1 MKEILRRLT
10 PLVLSATLVLGLAAP
25 AGAAFRDFGDVKG
38 HWAAATLEKAYDA
51 GILKGL
57 EPTVMAPDQTITK
70 AQAVTVLCRVLH
82 VTGEGDVS
90 GLKLPADAWYR
101 QDAAKG
107 VYAGLLD
114 ANDAGTLDG
123 PIGRADA
130 FRLFVDAFQIEKA
143 APDDAVLDRFPDAL
157 TLTADQRTAAAT
169 LVADGVVDGID
180 GRLAGDQP
188 LTRAQFVTI
197 LYRLA
202 DRYQAAAE
210 YSGGS
215 AVLSGDAALTGV
227 TAERLWF
234 DQSTANVSLTDV
246 SAAQVALCT
255 DRLDGFSVAGTGDI
269 GRLIV
274 ANHSGDVALDLPETC
289 TVETLTV
296 GQGSGSVSFTGPVG
310 AAEVTGDR
318 RSVTV
323 GSSVSA
329 LTVSGCNDTIAIPAG
344 VTVGTLTVS
353 GTGNTVVLDG
363 HADRVVLTAPYN
375 AVSGSGRVDRLV
387 PQTNKYECTVRKGS
401 VEAWKTAGLDG
412 VRVTVSA
419 PEVLPAGAVLRAT
432 AECAGSEGDVG
443 KRCTATWYINDELL
457 EEVPF
462 VLGRTTPVSAI
473 TPTYRHDLR
482 LDATVR
488 CVVTY
493 VNNDGDTA
501 TCEGSAPLTLET
513 FSDLGLADATIAVT
527 APETLAAGAPLTA
540 TATVDTPEA
549 GQVCAG
555 TWYLDGK
562 QVASA
567 PYVLGSGAVT
577 CTPTIDYYYGMPET
591 AKLSYVLTYTTEDG
605 RDQKVSGSAAVRLE
619 PYADNGI
626 AHATAALSAPASVDV
641 GTDFTVTAKL
651 TYPEAGKTCQA
662 VWSVDGAQVATQTV
676 TLGQDTPTL
685 KHKLPDTKKDSAKIA
700 LSLTYT
706 TADGRAQEVKA
717 ETTVAVKNYGV
728 SREEALRTV
737 TDRYIGN
744 YTLAWAQ
751 QHDYSAEMKTAW
763 INYQGYQ
770 SSTDYLIWV
779 NLTYQRVNIFSGS
792 QGNWKLIRTCLC
804 GAGKDS
810 TPTIK
815 GVFTTSY
822 KQSYWDYGSYYCGPI
837 VRFNGSSGYAFH
849 SRLEYWPMDS
859 DRYYD
864 ARIGFP
870 VSHGCLRM
878 YNDDIWW
885 IYDNIPNGTTVVVH

>member
-1 MKEILRRLT
+1 MKEILKRLT
-10 PLVLSATLVLGLAAP
+10 TLALSASLVLGLAVP

-38 HWAAATLEKAYDA
+38 HWAAATLEKAYDD

-57 EPTVMAPDQTITK
+57 EPTVMAPDRTITK

-90 GLKLPADAWYR
+90 GLRLPSDAWYL

-107 VYAGLLD
+107 IYAGLLD
-114 ANDAGTLDG
+114 VNDAGTLDE

-130 FRLFVDAFQIEKA
+130 FRLFVEAFQIERA
-143 APDDAVLDRFPDAL
+143 VPDDTVLDRFPDAL
-157 TLTADQRTAAAT
+157 GLTAAQRTAAAT
-169 LVADGVVDGID
+169 LVADGIVDGID
-180 GRLAGDQP
+180 GQLAGDQP

-202 DRYQAAAE
+202 DRYQLASA
-210 YSGGS
+210 YTGGS
-215 AVLSGDAALTGV
+215 AVLSGDVVLAGL
-227 TAERLWF
+227 TAERLWL
-234 DQSTANVSLTDV
+234 DQSAANVSLTDV
-246 SAAQVALCT
+246 SAAQLALCS
-255 DRLDGFSVAGTGDI
+255 DRLDSLSVAGTGSI

-274 ANHSGDVALDLPETC
+274 ANRSGDVALELPETC
-289 TVETLTV
+289 TVGTLTV
-296 GQGSGSVSFTGPVG
+296 GQGDGSVSFTGPVG
-310 AAEVTGDR
+310 MAEVTGDR

-329 LTVSGCNDTIAIPAG
+329 LTVSGCNDTVTIPAG
-344 VTVGTLTVS
+344 VTVETLTVS

-363 HADRVVLTAPYN
+363 RADRVVLTAPHN
-375 AVSGSGRVDRLV
+375 TISGSGYADRFV
-387 PQTNKYECTVRKGS
+387 PQTKEYECTVRKGS
-401 VEAWKTAGLDG
+401 VETWRTAGLDG

-419 PEVLPAGAVLRAT
+419 PEVLPAGATLRAA
-432 AECAGSEGDVG
+432 AECAGAEGDVG
-443 KRCTATWYINDELL
+443 KYCTASWYINDELL

-462 VLGRTTPVSAI
+462 ILGRTTPVSAI
-473 TPTYRHDLR
+473 TPTYRHDLK

-513 FSDLGLADATIAVT
+513 FSDLGLADATIDVT
-527 APETLAAGAPLTA
+527 APETLAAGAPLNA
-540 TATVDTPEA
+540 SATVDTPET
-549 GQVCAG
+549 GKVCTG

-562 QVASA
+562 QVATA
-567 PYVLGSGAVT
+567 PYVLGSGAVS

-605 RDQKVSGSAAVRLE
+605 RAQEVGGSAPIRLE
-619 PYADNGI
+619 NYADNGI
-626 AHATAALSAPASVDV
+626 AHATAELSAPASVDV
-641 GTDFTVTAKL
+641 GTDFTVTARL

-662 VWSVDGAQVATQTV
+662 VWSIDGTQVAAQTV
-676 TLGQDTPTL
+676 VLGQDTPTL
-685 KHKLPDTKKDSAKIA
+685 THRFPDTRKDSAKLA
-700 LSLTYT
+700 LILTYT
-706 TADGRAQEVKA
+706 TEDGRAQEVRA
-717 ETTVAVKNYGV
+717 ETTIAVKNYGV

-779 NLTYQRVNIFSGS
+779 NLTYQRVNVFSGS

-804 GAGKDS
+804 GSGKDS

-837 VRFNGSSGYAFH
+837 VRFKGSSGYAFH
-849 SRLEYWPMDS
+849 SRLEYWPMNS

-870 VSHGCLRM
+870 ISHGCLRM

-885 IYDNIPNGTTVVVH
+885 IYNNVPNGTTVVVH

>member
-1 MKEILRRLT
+1 MGK
-10 PLVLSATLVLGLAAP
+10 
-25 AGAAFRDFGDVKG
+25 
-38 HWAAATLEKAYDA
+38 
-51 GILKGL
+51 
-57 EPTVMAPDQTITK
+57 
-70 AQAVTVLCRVLH
+70 LC
-82 VTGEGDVS
+82 
-90 GLKLPADAWYR
+90 
-101 QDAAKG
+101 
-107 VYAGLLD
+107 
-114 ANDAGTLDG
+114 
-123 PIGRADA
+123 
-130 FRLFVDAFQIEKA
+130 
-143 APDDAVLDRFPDAL
+143 
-157 TLTADQRTAAAT
+157 TAA
-169 LVADGVVDGID
+169 
-180 GRLAGDQP
+180 
-188 LTRAQFVTI
+188 
-197 LYRLA
+197 
-202 DRYQAAAE
+202 
-210 YSGGS
+210 
-215 AVLSGDAALTGV
+215 
-227 TAERLWF
+227 
-234 DQSTANVSLTDV
+234 
-246 SAAQVALCT
+246 
-255 DRLDGFSVAGTGDI
+255 
-269 GRLIV
+269 
-274 ANHSGDVALDLPETC
+274 
-289 TVETLTV
+289 
-296 GQGSGSVSFTGPVG
+296 
-310 AAEVTGDR
+310 
-318 RSVTV
+318 
-323 GSSVSA
+323 
-329 LTVSGCNDTIAIPAG
+329 
-344 VTVGTLTVS
+344 
-353 GTGNTVVLDG
+353 
-363 HADRVVLTAPYN
+363 
-375 AVSGSGRVDRLV
+375 
-387 PQTNKYECTVRKGS
+387 
-401 VEAWKTAGLDG
+401 
-412 VRVTVSA
+412 
-419 PEVLPAGAVLRAT
+419 
-432 AECAGSEGDVG
+432 
-443 KRCTATWYINDELL
+443 WYINDELL

-501 TCEGSAPLTLET
+501 TCEGSAPITLET
-513 FSDLGLADATIAVT
+513 FSDLGLADAAVTVT
-527 APETLAAGAPLTA
+527 APEVLAAGAPLTA

-549 GQVCAG
+549 GQVCTG
-555 TWYLDGK
+555 TWYLDGE
-562 QVASA
+562 QVAAA

-577 CTPTIDYYYGMPET
+577 CTPTIDYYYGMPEA

-605 RDQKVSGSAAVRLE
+605 RDQKVSGDAEVRLE
-619 PYADNGI
+619 HYADNGI
-626 AHATAALSAPASVDV
+626 AHAAAVLSAPASVDV

-676 TLGQDTPTL
+676 VLGQDTPTL

-700 LSLTYT
+700 LALTYT
-706 TADGRAQEVKA
+706 TADGRTQEVKA

-737 TDRYIGN
+737 TGRYIGN

-804 GAGKDS
+804 GAGKDG

-822 KQSYWDYGSYYCGPI
+822 KQSCWDYGSYYCGPI

-849 SRLEYWPMDS
+849 SRLEYWPMNS

-885 IYDNIPNGTTVVVH
+885 IYNNIPNGTTVVVH

>member
-10 PLVLSATLVLGLAAP
+10 TLALSASLALGLAVP

-38 HWAAATLEKAYDA
+38 HWAAATLERAYDA

-82 VTGEGDVS
+82 VTGEGDAS

-114 ANDAGTLDG
+114 ASDAGTLDQ

-130 FRLFVDAFQIEKA
+130 FRLFVDAFQIGKA

-180 GRLAGDQP
+180 GRLAGDQA

-202 DRYQAAAE
+202 DRYQAAVD
-210 YSGGS
+210 YGGGS
-215 AVLSGDAALTGV
+215 AVLSGDAALIGV

-234 DQSTANVSLTDV
+234 DQSTANVSLTDT
-246 SAAQVALCT
+246 SAALVALCT
-255 DRLDGFSVAGTGDI
+255 DRLDSLSVAGTGTI

-274 ANHSGDVALDLPETC
+274 ANHSGDVALALPETC
-289 TVETLTV
+289 AVETLTV
-296 GQGSGSVSFTGPVG
+296 GQGTGSVSFTGPVG
-310 AAEVTGDR
+310 TAEVTGDR

-329 LTVSGCNDTIAIPAG
+329 LTVSGDNDTVTIPAG

-353 GTGNTVVLDG
+353 GTGDTIVLDG

-401 VEAWKTAGLDG
+401 VETWRTAGLDG

-432 AECAGSEGDVG
+432 AECTGSEGDVG
-443 KRCTATWYINDELL
+443 KLCTAAWYINDELL

-501 TCEGSAPLTLET
+501 TCEGSAPITLET
-513 FSDLGLADATIAVT
+513 FSDLGLADAAVTVT
-527 APETLAAGAPLTA
+527 APEVLAAGAPLTA

-549 GQVCAG
+549 GQVCTG
-555 TWYLDGK
+555 TWYLDGER
-562 QVASA
+562 VAAA

-577 CTPTIDYYYGMPET
+577 CTPTIDYYYGMPEA

-605 RDQKVSGSAAVRLE
+605 RDQKVSGDAEVRLE
-619 PYADNGI
+619 HYADNGI
-626 AHATAALSAPASVDV
+626 AHAAAALSAPASVDV

-676 TLGQDTPTL
+676 VLGQDTPTL

-700 LSLTYT
+700 LALTYT
-706 TADGRAQEVKA
+706 TADGRTQEVKA

-737 TDRYIGN
+737 TGRYIGN

-804 GAGKDS
+804 GAGKDG

-822 KQSYWDYGSYYCGPI
+822 KQSCWDYGSYYCGPI

-849 SRLEYWPMDS
+849 SRLEYWPMNS

-885 IYDNIPNGTTVVVH
+885 IYNNIPNGTTVVVH